1 MIRLARSLRSDDNGA
16 AIIELALVAPV
27 LALMTI
33 GTVDMANAFGCKL
46 RLEQAAQRSIEKVM
60 QTTGELSVEGTITQE
75 APDAFKSV
83 VRDPDGNSIALVGSV
98 STQQA

>member
-33 GTVDMANAFGCKL
+33 GTVDMIPVEIGP
-46 RLEQAAQRSIEKVM
+46 RTSSIR
-60 QTTGELSVEGTITQE
+60 
-75 APDAFKSV
+75 A
-83 VRDPDGNSIALVGSV
+83 
-98 STQQA
+98 